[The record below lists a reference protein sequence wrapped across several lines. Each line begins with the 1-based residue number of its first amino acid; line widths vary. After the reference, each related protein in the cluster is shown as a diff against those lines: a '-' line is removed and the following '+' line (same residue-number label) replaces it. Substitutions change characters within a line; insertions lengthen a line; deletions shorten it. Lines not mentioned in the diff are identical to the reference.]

1 MKLKHLIITLL
12 IFISFVF
19 GISTGHFKH
28 FPFGLLKKLKNGNN
42 ITSNFTTGGRNFNIN
57 YYTSKEIDALKQTGI
72 YLTYGQSNSTNS
84 GEFGYFIKNEVFQ
97 FLLGETF
104 IYEDP
109 SLGVTGVG
117 GSVWGMVGDKL
128 IDNGIHEQVVFSNC
142 GWGGRKIEE
151 LKEGHYFEY
160 LIQNYIGLIKKFGK
174 VDGILFHQGEFDN
187 QPEGIKNYYNYF
199 SELINNLKKLG
210 VEIPIYLSRV
220 SLCGEEHPINKKLTD
235 IQNQLISDFDII
247 KEGPNT
253 DLLSNKLD
261 RLNDYCHFSLEG
273 YDKFSD
279 MWVES
284 LSK

>member
-1 MKLKHLIITLL
+1 MKLKYLIITFL

-19 GISTGHFKH
+19 GILAGHFKY
-28 FPFGLLKKLKNGNN
+28 FPFGLLKKLKNVNN
-42 ITSNFTTGGRNFNIN
+42 ITSNFTPGGRNFNIN

-128 IDNGIHEQVVFSNC
+128 IDNGIHEQVIFSNC

-261 RLNDYCHFSLEG
+261 RLNDNCHFSLEG